1 MNSLA
6 SANTAIIEDGKKVMS
21 IAEGNEVHTYDPIQP
36 LYVSSHC
43 IFTAVGSDAD
53 YVSVSRL
60 LTFSPVA
67 GVSTQAITV
76 PITINGDSDFEGNE
90 MFTCQLSSP
99 QPNIMLSQAVVSVTI
114 TNDDG

>member
-1 MNSLA
+1 MTLHSLV
-6 SANTAIIEDGKKVMS
+6 I
-21 IAEGNEVHTYDPIQP
+21 
-36 LYVSSHC
+36 HC

-60 LTFSPVA
+60 LTFSPAA
-67 GVSTQAITV
+67 GVSMQSITV
-76 PITINGDSDFEGNE
+76 PITINGDSDFEEDE

-99 QPNIMLSQAVVSVTI
+99 QPNITLSRAVASITI